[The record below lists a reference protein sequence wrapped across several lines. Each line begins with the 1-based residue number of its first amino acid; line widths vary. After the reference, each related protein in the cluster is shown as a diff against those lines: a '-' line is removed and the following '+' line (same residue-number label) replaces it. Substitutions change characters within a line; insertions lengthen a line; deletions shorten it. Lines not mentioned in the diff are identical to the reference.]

1 MEFLEVQSPSRGF
14 FILAY
19 IKNPR
24 ELGIFE
30 NFGIFILGIGNFYPR
45 ELGIFK
51 NLRIFIP
58 GIFAESQGYLQ
69 SPPPPR
75 IFIPGIFWGRVFFS
89 FVGISH
95 QKATY
100 AR

>member
-30 NFGIFILGIGNFYPR
+30 NFGIFIPGIGDFYPR
-45 ELGIFK
+45 GLGIFK

-58 GIFAESQGYLQ
+58 GIFES
-69 SPPPPR
+69 
-75 IFIPGIFWGRVFFS
+75 PGFFS
-89 FVGISH
+89 FGEISL
-95 QKATY
+95 QKATFT
-100 AR
+100 R